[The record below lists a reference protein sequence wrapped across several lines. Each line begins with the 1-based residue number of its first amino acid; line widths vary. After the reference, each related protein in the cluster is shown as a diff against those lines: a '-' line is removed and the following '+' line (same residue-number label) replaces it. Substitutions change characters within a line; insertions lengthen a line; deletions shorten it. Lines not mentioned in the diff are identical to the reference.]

1 MCVCVCVCACV
12 CVRVCVCGGGGGG
25 RGNAHLKNQDQIIN
39 VGMIR
44 QASCEDTR
52 AKCQT
57 YGLTEIGATCNG
69 AGNLLRA
76 SRGLCPS
83 PPPPPPPHPRKCSNL
98 KSLKRN
104 FQHSRAD
111 SCVKKVSKID
121 RLSS

>member
-12 CVRVCVCGGGGGG
+12 CVCVWGGGG
-25 RGNAHLKNQDQIIN
+25 GNAHLKNQDQIIN

-69 AGNLLRA
+69 AVTFCEPLGGSAL
-76 SRGLCPS
+76 
-83 PPPPPPPHPRKCSNL
+83 PPPPPPPHPRKFSNL